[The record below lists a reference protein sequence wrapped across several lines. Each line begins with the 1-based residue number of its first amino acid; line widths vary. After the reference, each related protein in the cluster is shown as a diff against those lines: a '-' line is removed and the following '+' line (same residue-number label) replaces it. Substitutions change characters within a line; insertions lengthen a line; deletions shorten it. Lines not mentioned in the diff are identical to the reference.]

1 MDGICQDLSRNVVVV
16 PIRIRIIDEIQNN
29 YRYHFEFGWYYW
41 YRYSIHK
48 LYIKPIGLALPLQ
61 DLLLLCN
68 KSQFSVKSEDILLL
82 LELGLLEHY

>member
-1 MDGICQDLSRNVVVV
+1 MILL
-16 PIRIRIIDEIQNN
+16 IQILN
-29 YRYHFEFGWYYW
+29 
-41 YRYSIHK
+41 SQIV
-48 LYIKPIGLALPLQ
+48 YIKPIGLALPLQ

>member
-1 MDGICQDLSRNVVVV
+1 MWYKI
-16 PIRIRIIDEIQNN
+16 IIDIIL
-29 YRYHFEFGWYYW
+29 YLDDITDTDT
-41 YRYSIHK
+41 SIHK
-48 LYIKPIGLALPLQ
+48 LYTKPIGLALPLQ